1 MKETFN
7 IKNLSQVTFC
17 ILLFIILTSSGGSS
31 PPPWE
36 KENVSFPMMD
46 LEINATMKENSRQ
59 KKLKKNQ
66 DINTSVEVYNESEW
80 KRFKEKVVK
89 VQDRLR
95 IVSFAMQAIPTGV
108 AITRDMESIKDN
120 QINLIK
126 EIEDAP
132 LAIVVAFPSQ
142 IKFLDDLQMVI
153 RLLTG
158 IVVSYGAINQM
169 EKAERA
175 ILLDYAVK
183 EVKQLKVDSSY
194 MLFMV
199 REIKAKFKR
208 NKRAFQYYINRA
220 KQVVENIMKNIKTF

>member
-1 MKETFN
+1 MKVTFN

-120 QINLIK
+120 QINLI
-126 EIEDAP
+126 ILSSSIFF
-132 LAIVVAFPSQ
+132 LAASAVA
-142 IKFLDDLQMVI
+142 
-153 RLLTG
+153 
-158 IVVSYGAINQM
+158 
-169 EKAERA
+169 
-175 ILLDYAVK
+175 
-183 EVKQLKVDSSY
+183 
-194 MLFMV
+194 
-199 REIKAKFKR
+199 
-208 NKRAFQYYINRA
+208 
-220 KQVVENIMKNIKTF
+220 

>member
-1 MKETFN
+1 
-7 IKNLSQVTFC
+7 
-17 ILLFIILTSSGGSS
+17 
-31 PPPWE
+31 
-36 KENVSFPMMD
+36 
-46 LEINATMKENSRQ
+46 
-59 KKLKKNQ
+59 
-66 DINTSVEVYNESEW
+66 
-80 KRFKEKVVK
+80 
-89 VQDRLR
+89 
-95 IVSFAMQAIPTGV
+95 MQAIPTGV

-158 IVVSYGAINQM
+158 IVVSYGAMNQM
-169 EKAERA
+169 EKAERK
-175 ILLDYAVK
+175 ILLDYAVN

-208 NKRAFQYYINRA
+208 NKRAFQYYINRD

>member
-126 EIEDAP
+126 EIEDAL
-132 LAIVVAFPSQ
+132 LAIVVAFLSQ
-142 IKFLDDLQMVI
+142 TAFYYLIYI
-153 RLLTG
+153 R
-158 IVVSYGAINQM
+158 
-169 EKAERA
+169 
-175 ILLDYAVK
+175 
-183 EVKQLKVDSSY
+183 
-194 MLFMV
+194 
-199 REIKAKFKR
+199 
-208 NKRAFQYYINRA
+208 
-220 KQVVENIMKNIKTF
+220 